1 MIVDLIKFVFF
12 FNFKNLPTIYDV
24 ARMIFEKA

>member
-1 MIVDLIKFVFF
+1 MIVDLIKFVS

-24 ARMIFEKA
+24 ARMIFEKE